1 MAPQRFREQ
10 FDQIQRSMPDVP
22 LAMGPDDAG
31 EFLYEK
37 GVVLARDGEEARV
50 VEDTVRQH
58 FTTFAGLAPDH
69 VGRIGP
75 ETNRSGITRIRVA
88 DPGQGDGSGDPA
100 VAGALRALSATEGRA
115 GHRLVS
121 RNHVVSIAVNACP
134 GDEPVP
140 VPVGELPNPA
150 AAEAAHDPD
159 SAVGVLVVDT
169 GLTHDYRSYPLL
181 AHTRG
186 DAQVKECD
194 DEGVLQQYCGHGTF
208 IAGLVAAVA
217 PNTDI
222 TVRGTLN
229 DAGAILESEFGE
241 KLFEAVD
248 QGGWPDVLSLSAGTS
263 NGRTDG
269 LLGIDAFM
277 RELREQHTLLV
288 AAAGNNASATPFWP
302 AAYAS
307 LPGYENAVLS
317 VGALRADGEFGA
329 CFSNHG
335 AWVQAYAP
343 GERLTGA
350 LTGFD
355 TPVPY
360 VYQHSTYDAC
370 RYGFSVGQRRA
381 GVGVHVDDDGP
392 PGGREPPGDRF
403 RHRPRVRT
411 EVPLE
416 QRCGVV
422 PVGPQHVLVRGP
434 GVDRAHPDGQHL
446 LPLVRE
452 PLGVDHQPGQPVHEP
467 PGREP
472 GRAGRRFGDLGRVR
486 VGDVVQLPLQL
497 GVVRH
502 DPGPHVGRYLPR
514 RVRHVEDHGRVRVA
528 GEELEGRR
536 DIGHTAAPWA
546 LSVVRD
552 GTKVPHG
559 TDNAAGPLAPCGRV
573 GRGPR
578 RTEAGKRLRPGR
590 ARGRPG
596 RSAKASGA
604 CVSSGTPAPRSTWR
618 TGA

>member
-10 FDQIQRSMPDVP
+10 FDQIQRSMPGVP

-58 FTTFAGLAPDH
+58 FTTFAGLTPDH
-69 VGRIGP
+69 VRRASP

-115 GHRLVS
+115 GRRLIS

-140 VPVGELPNPA
+140 VPAGERPNPA

-159 SAVGVLVVDT
+159 SAVGVLVIDT
-169 GLTHDYRSYPLL
+169 GLMHDYRFYPLL
-181 AHTRG
+181 VHTRG

-229 DAGAILESEFGE
+229 DAGAVLESEFGE

-248 QGGWPDVLSLSAGTS
+248 RDGWPDVISLSAGTS

-302 AAYAS
+302 AAYAG

-317 VGALRADGEFGA
+317 VGALRGDGEFGA

-335 AWVQAYAP
+335 AWVSAYAP
-343 GERLTGA
+343 GERLTSA

-360 VYQHSTYDAC
+360 VYQHSTYDDC
-370 RYGFSVGQRRA
+370 RYGFSYACTCRHPRHTGVLSEENGRAKPDQVMFEGLAQWSGTSFATPVAAGMIAAHMTAQAQTDPRKARRQLLEA
-381 GVGVHVDDDGP
+381 NTEFAEVRGAHVPALLP
-392 PGGREPPGDRF
+392 PTW
-403 RHRPRVRT
+403 RP
-411 EVPLE
+411 
-416 QRCGVV
+416 V
-422 PVGPQHVLVRGP
+422 PV
-434 GVDRAHPDGQHL
+434 AHPS
-446 LPLVRE
+446 
-452 PLGVDHQPGQPVHEP
+452 
-467 PGREP
+467 
-472 GRAGRRFGDLGRVR
+472 AG
-486 VGDVVQLPLQL
+486 
-497 GVVRH
+497 
-502 DPGPHVGRYLPR
+502 
-514 RVRHVEDHGRVRVA
+514 
-528 GEELEGRR
+528 
-536 DIGHTAAPWA
+536 
-546 LSVVRD
+546 S
-552 GTKVPHG
+552 
-559 TDNAAGPLAPCGRV
+559 
-573 GRGPR
+573 
-578 RTEAGKRLRPGR
+578 
-590 ARGRPG
+590 
-596 RSAKASGA
+596 
-604 CVSSGTPAPRSTWR
+604 
-618 TGA
+618 